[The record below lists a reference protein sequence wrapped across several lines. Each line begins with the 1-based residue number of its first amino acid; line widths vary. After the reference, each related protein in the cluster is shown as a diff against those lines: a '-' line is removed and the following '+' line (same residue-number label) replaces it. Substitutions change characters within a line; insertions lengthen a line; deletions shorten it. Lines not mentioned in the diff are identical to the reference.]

1 VHAYIGEAL
10 DRIKALCE
18 RSEKQAFL
26 TGEPKDPARIRR
38 LAEAECEHL
47 VEEYV
52 IISNKGYELIEGPTL
67 PKEDVLEIINIVR
80 ICWKNINVIEDNF
93 RKINITLNKVV
104 IPLSDTSHKP
114 YNPYERSDLP

>member
-1 VHAYIGEAL
+1 
-10 DRIKALCE
+10 
-18 RSEKQAFL
+18 
-26 TGEPKDPARIRR
+26 

-67 PKEDVLEIINIVR
+67 PKEDILEIINIVR

-104 IPLSDTSHKP
+104 MPLSDK
-114 YNPYERSDLP
+114 D